1 MVSAEIMKVFPEA
14 SIVQIDPQASKIEP
28 DKLIGSGS
36 FIRLGSSEQHLAPL
50 SNHGT
55 GLQRTFLW
63 SALKMLAET
72 GRHQVKKKPVGVGT
86 KKFYYWRNRRLFC
99 IPRRFEAPWNHFTRL
114 QSIPIGR

>member
-1 MVSAEIMKVFPEA
+1 MADIKKLAEDVQTEISEELNRSCTMVSAEITKVFPEA
-14 SIVQIDPQASKIEP
+14 SIIQIDPQAGKIEP

-72 GRHQVKKKPVGVGT
+72 GRHQVKKS
-86 KKFYYWRNRRLFC
+86 RS
-99 IPRRFEAPWNHFTRL
+99 A
-114 QSIPIGR
+114 